1 MIFFQKKDPVF
12 SGKALFQF
20 MNEIKQ
26 NPESYRNTSVL
37 FWHTGGSLGLFDKIE
52 SLNGSLQSIS
62 PVERMDVYGKK

>member
-1 MIFFQKKDPVF
+1 
-12 SGKALFQF
+12 

-52 SLNGSLQSIS
+52 SLSGSVQPIS